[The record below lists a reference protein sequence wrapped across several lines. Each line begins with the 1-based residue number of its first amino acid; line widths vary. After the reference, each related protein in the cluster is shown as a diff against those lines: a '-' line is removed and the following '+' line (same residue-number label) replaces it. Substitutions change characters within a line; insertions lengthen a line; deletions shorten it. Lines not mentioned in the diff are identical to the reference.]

1 MEPDLT
7 VPSWIQDIEDLIP
20 DGICPDLRG
29 GGAFI
34 RQEPEEDLEAT
45 ATELLVPSG
54 YWFAPGPPLGAE
66 VPGQEERTC

>member
-20 DGICPDLRG
+20 DGICP
-29 GGAFI
+29 

-45 ATELLVPSG
+45 AIELLVPSG